1 MKKNYIILGAGIT
14 GLSAG
19 VNSETQIYEA
29 KDIAGGIC
37 ASYYVNLDGKKY
49 YYRENEESYRFEIG
63 GGHWVWFGNDK
74 EIYSYITSFTKVKS
88 YNRSAAVYFPDS
100 GLYVPYPIQNNL
112 FHLPKAIREN
122 VLKEIINDD
131 IKPVNTLAEWL
142 EASFGKTLCELF
154 FFPFHKLYTANL
166 YDKIAA
172 QFKFKT
178 PVNKKLI
185 LEGATNATPP
195 AGYNTIFVYPENGL
209 DSLIRNMAEK
219 SRISFNEKVIRIDL
233 EKKEI
238 IFKNGRTIKYERI
251 ISTFPLDSVI
261 KMTGIEAGDPDPYT
275 SVLVINIG
283 AKKGKTC
290 PNYHWLYIPESKA
303 GFHRVGFYSNV
314 DKTFLPLSS
323 REDGDKVSIYVEKAY
338 MGGQKP
344 SADEVKRISQDIV
357 KELQEWGFISD
368 VEVVDATWVESAY
381 AWQYPGST
389 WKETAMN
396 ILETHNIY
404 QVGRYGQWKSQGLV
418 DSMNDGIT
426 IRKKLNIDER

>member
-1 MKKNYIILGAGIT
+1 MKNNCVILGAGLT

-19 VNSETQIYEA
+19 VNSEIQIYES

-37 ASYYVNLDGKKY
+37 ASYYINLDGKKY

-63 GGHWVWFGNDK
+63 GGHWVWFGKDK
-74 EIYSYITSFTKVKS
+74 EIYSFITSFTKVKS

-112 FHLPKAIREN
+112 FHLPEAVREKA
-122 VLKEIINDD
+122 LKEIINDD
-131 IKPVNTLAEWL
+131 NTPVNTLAEWL

-154 FFPFHKLYTANL
+154 FFPFHELYTANL
-166 YDKIAA
+166 YEKIAA

-178 PVNKKLI
+178 PVNKNLI
-185 LEGATNATPP
+185 FEGANKATPP
-195 AGYNTIFVYPENGL
+195 AGYNTTFVYPENGL

-233 EKKEI
+233 RKKEI
-238 IFKNGRTIKYERI
+238 NFENGRNIKYERL
-251 ISTFPLDSVI
+251 ISTLSLDSII
-261 KMTGIEAGDPDPYT
+261 KMTGIEAGEPDPYT

-290 PNYHWLYIPESKA
+290 PDYHWLYIPESKT

-323 REDGDKVSIYVEKAY
+323 REDGDKVGIYVERAY

-344 SADEVKRISQDIV
+344 SADEVKRISDETV
-357 KELQEWGFISD
+357 RELREWGFIAE
-368 VEVVDATWVESAY
+368 VEVVDATWVEVAY
-381 AWQYPGST
+381 AWQYPGSA
-389 WKETAMN
+389 WKETAIN
-396 ILETHNIY
+396 ILEAHKIY
-404 QVGRYGQWKSQGLV
+404 QVGRYGRWKSQGLV
-418 DSMNDGIT
+418 DSINDGLT
-426 IRKKLNIDER
+426 IRRKLNINE